1 MGRLMWRRPGSA
13 FRTARL
19 QVKEWHSLTPEEW
32 PEQSLVEAVT
42 RIMTPRVTQTLP
54 AAWRGEY
61 TVMRTR
67 QWIEERDREGLTLL
81 AVSRTTGAAVG
92 LVIVHEGPVDE
103 SPDIE
108 LRIGYMLGEL
118 AWGTGLGTEL
128 VRGLVGWARDNGVVS
143 ILGGVERG
151 NVASRRVLEKSGF
164 MPLPADNGEEPDELT
179 YQWTR

>member
-1 MGRLMWRRPGSA
+1 MLSRQGCA
-13 FRTARL
+13 FQTARL
-19 QVKEWHSLTPEEW
+19 KVKEWHSLTPEEW
-32 PEQSLVEAVT
+32 PEQSLVNAVT
-42 RIMTPRVTQTLP
+42 GIMTHRVTQTLP
-54 AAWRGEY
+54 AAWQGEY
-61 TVMRTR
+61 TVNRAR

-81 AVSRTTGAAVG
+81 AVARATGAAVG
-92 LVIVHEGPVDE
+92 LVIIHQAPIEA
-103 SPDIE
+103 SPGIE
-108 LRIGYMLGEL
+108 LRIGYMLGEV

-164 MPLPADNGEEPDELT
+164 LPVPADNGEPDELT